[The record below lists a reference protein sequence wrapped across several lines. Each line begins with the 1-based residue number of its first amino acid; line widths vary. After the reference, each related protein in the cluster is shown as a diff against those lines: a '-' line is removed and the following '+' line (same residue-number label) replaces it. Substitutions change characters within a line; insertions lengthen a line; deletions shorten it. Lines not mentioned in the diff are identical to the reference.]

1 MKVKA
6 RGYSLIELAIVLVV
20 LSLLLGG
27 MLAGFGIYK
36 DRAEELSNQP
46 VTEEEYDTLI
56 YELKTGKPCPKKGLT
71 KGNGKKVGLLKFCP
85 DTAT

>member
-1 MKVKA
+1 MRGA

-27 MLAGFGIYK
+27 MLSGYGLWK
-36 DRAEELSNQP
+36 DRAEELSNRPIAEQ
-46 VTEEEYDTLI
+46 EYDKLL
-56 YELKTGKPCPKKGLT
+56 YELKTGKPCPKKGLL
-71 KGNGKKVGLLKFCP
+71 KGKGKKVGLLKFCP

>member
-1 MKVKA
+1 MRTA

-36 DRAEELSNQP
+36 DRAEDLSNRP
-46 VTEEEYDTLI
+46 VSEEEYDTLL
-56 YELKTGKPCPKKGLT
+56 YELKTGKPCPRKGLT